1 MKWKMVWSKRKKR
14 YVRRID
20 LDIDEWVSLIIVL
33 LAVNFILIRLLIGK
47 L

>member
-1 MKWKMVWSKRKKR
+1 MKWKMVWSKRKKK

-33 LAVNFILIRLLIGK
+33 LAVNFILIRLIIGK